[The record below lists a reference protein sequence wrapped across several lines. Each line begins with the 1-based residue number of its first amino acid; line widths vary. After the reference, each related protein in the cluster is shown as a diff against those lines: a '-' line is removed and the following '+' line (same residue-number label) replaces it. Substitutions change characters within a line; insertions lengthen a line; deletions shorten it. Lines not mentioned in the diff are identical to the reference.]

1 MLIKLVSG
9 LGRRHEEVKR
19 ANPDTNLFCPSSP
32 KQSAELPS
40 TSQWARGRAP
50 SPELQPEGLPIS
62 EPHPAERQV
71 IDCPGL
77 GGAEK
82 AALSQERRPGSLGP
96 QCGPG
101 PPFLQSL
108 CPLQPPPL
116 ATNKG
121 KEAHSSL
128 VGMANT
134 SCLSGWFI
142 SVPGAQ
148 LGWWP
153 LSGHL

>member
-1 MLIKLVSG
+1 MRQQRKKLNCIHPAPGEVLSCPLPPCG
-9 LGRRHEEVKR
+9 PEEE
-19 ANPDTNLFCPSSP
+19 P
-32 KQSAELPS
+32 
-40 TSQWARGRAP
+40 P

-82 AALSQERRPGSLGP
+82 AALPQERRPGSLGS

-101 PPFLQSL
+101 PPLLQSL
-108 CPLQPPPL
+108 CPPQPRPL

-121 KEAHSSL
+121 KEAPSSL
-128 VGMANT
+128 LGLAST
-134 SCLSGWFI
+134 SCVSGWFI